1 MLHTTRYFFSFIFLC
16 AISLISR
23 ASLSK
28 ADSLYAAARYFE
40 ASIEYERQI
49 FHAKTA
55 QEINNSTYRKALC
68 FKQMKEYAKSAELLQ
83 SIYFSDTNDSLF
95 QVIFYEQSLCHYLNN
110 EPAKA
115 LWKID
120 EYFRRSNDSASFKSF
135 LPIRL
140 FSLNDTRQ
148 WDEAQSCFQNYVR
161 MQRFSPDKQLKLL
174 ERIDSIY
181 AKKNRPKMRSAEKA
195 ETWSRFIPGAGQIYA
210 GETGEGIINLLINSS
225 ILFFAG
231 HQVLNRYYITGYL
244 AGLGLFNKT
253 YHGGMKR
260 GSALA
265 SQKNKEL
272 LTDFNSKIRSMIVL
286 DIYQE

>member
-1 MLHTTRYFFSFIFLC
+1 M
-16 AISLISR
+16 
-23 ASLSK
+23 SK
-28 ADSLYAAARYFE
+28 ADSLYLAAQYFE
-40 ASIEYERQI
+40 ASIEYERLI
-49 FHAKTA
+49 FHAKDA
-55 QEINNSTYRKALC
+55 QELNYSKYCKALC
-68 FKQMKEYAKSAELLQ
+68 FKQMKDFARSVEELQ
-83 SIYFSDTNDSLF
+83 TIYFTDANDSLF
-95 QVIFYEQSLCHYLNN
+95 QRVCYEQSLCHYLNG

-120 EYFRRSNDSASFKSF
+120 EYFRRSNDSTTFEVF

-140 FSLNDTRQ
+140 FSLNDTQR
-148 WDEAQSCFQNYVR
+148 WDDAKSCFIQYIK
-161 MQRFSPDKQLKLL
+161 MQDLSPEKQLKLI
-174 ERIDSIY
+174 EKVDSLY

-195 ETWSRFIPGAGQIYA
+195 ENWSRFIPGAGQIYA

-225 ILFFAG
+225 ILVFAG

-260 GSALA
+260 AATLA
-265 SQKNKEL
+265 SQKNEAL
-272 LTDFNSKIRSMIVL
+272 LSDFNSKIRSMIVR